1 LVGSKREHIGVE
13 GKSYIEGQRQ
23 SKELKHEV
31 KFYRRVEMGC
41 YGNEPNIHPGVGG
54 RTQKKRGG
62 QTKKKKKK
70 KAESKTA
77 RSTEKFSASTGCTKS
92 AGRTKVRDIRKVQ
105 DVRNYMI
112 YEKYRMYEST

>member
-1 LVGSKREHIGVE
+1 LRCGLKTLVGSKREHIGVE

-54 RTQKKRGG
+54 RTQKRG
-62 QTKKKKKK
+62 KK
-70 KAESKTA
+70 E
-77 RSTEKFSASTGCTKS
+77 EKENKEG
-92 AGRTKVRDIRKVQ
+92 GI
-105 DVRNYMI
+105 
-112 YEKYRMYEST
+112 